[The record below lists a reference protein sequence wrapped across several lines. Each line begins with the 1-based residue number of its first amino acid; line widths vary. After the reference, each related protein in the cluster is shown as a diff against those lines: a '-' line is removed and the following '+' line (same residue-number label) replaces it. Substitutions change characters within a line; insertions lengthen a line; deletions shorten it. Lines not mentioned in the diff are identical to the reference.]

1 MQGKYRP
8 LWLNDEGDLEVL
20 DQRYLPHE
28 TKIRKLTTGAEATEA
43 ISDMTV
49 RGAGVIGN
57 VAAMGVYLLARE
69 FGDDKARIKAEAMKI
84 RASRP
89 TAVNLMWAVDRMLD
103 VIEKSDNV
111 LPDARTEAIAIC
123 DEDVKRSE
131 SIGKIGCD
139 IIEKIM
145 QKKKLKKINILTHCN
160 AGWLAIIDSGT
171 ALAPIYEAKRRGID
185 VHVWVD
191 ETRPRNQGANL
202 TSWELLDAG
211 IDHTIIADNTGG
223 HLMQHNMVDMV
234 ITGADRVTRCGDAAN
249 KIGTYLKALAAK
261 DNDVPFYIALPLS
274 TFDPESCNGIKEIDI
289 EMRSEDEI
297 HIMRGID
304 SAGNPKEIRVTPL
317 GTKGANYGF
326 DVTPARLIT
335 GLITEAGCI
344 EASEHAIKEVLC

>member
-1 MQGKYRP
+1 MLGKYRP
-8 LWLNDEGDLEVL
+8 LWLNDKGDLEVL

-28 TKIRKLTTGAEATEA
+28 TRIRRLTTGAEATA
-43 ISDMTV
+43 SISDMTV

-69 FGDDKARIKAEAMKI
+69 FGGDKSRIKEEAMKI
-84 RASRP
+84 RSSRP

-103 VIEKSDNV
+103 VIEKSDSV
-111 LPDARTEAIAIC
+111 LADTKTEAIAIC

-131 SIGKIGCD
+131 RIGEIGCD
-139 IIEKIM
+139 IIEKII
-145 QKKKLKKINILTHCN
+145 QKKRLKKINILTHCN

-185 VHVWVD
+185 LHVWVD

-223 HLMQHNMVDMV
+223 HLMQHDMVDMV

-261 DNDVPFYIALPLS
+261 DNGVPFYIALPLS
-274 TFDPESCNGIKEIDI
+274 TFDFESCDGVEEIDI

-297 HIMRGID
+297 HVMRGID
-304 SAGNPKEIRVTPL
+304 SNGSPQELRITPE
-317 GTKGANYGF
+317 GAKGANYGF

-335 GLITEAGCI
+335 GLITEAGLI
-344 EASEHAIKEVLC
+344 PADEKAIRELI